1 MSITLHVKA
10 ADLVHNS
17 AKVNFERQQEED
29 TDGTYAYAIALVV
42 FPSGLELGFDCSDD
56 LTSLHTDVKPAS
68 KRRQYIDALCE
79 LGVPF
84 TVS

>member
-10 ADLVHNS
+10 ADLIMS
-17 AKVNFERQQEED
+17 GAKVNFERRSD
-29 TDGTYAYAIALVV
+29 DDIDHYAIALVV
-42 FPSGLELGFDCSDD
+42 FPSGLELGFDCADNPMT
-56 LTSLHTDVKPAS
+56 LYVDVKSPS
-68 KRRQYIDALCE
+68 KRHTYIDELCD